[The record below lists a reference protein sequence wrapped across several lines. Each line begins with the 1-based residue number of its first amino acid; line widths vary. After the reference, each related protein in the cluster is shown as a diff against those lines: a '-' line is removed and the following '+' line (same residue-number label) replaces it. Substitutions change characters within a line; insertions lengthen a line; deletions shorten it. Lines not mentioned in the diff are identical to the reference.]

1 MHMVARVATVAF
13 LGLEARAVE
22 VQVQLAPGVPAFI
35 IVEPRNRRNVGVRL
49 GRRRAYGVHQIPST
63 LSARISAKALPEP

>member
-35 IVEPRNRRNVGVRL
+35 MVEPRN
-49 GRRRAYGVHQIPST
+49 
-63 LSARISAKALPEP
+63 E